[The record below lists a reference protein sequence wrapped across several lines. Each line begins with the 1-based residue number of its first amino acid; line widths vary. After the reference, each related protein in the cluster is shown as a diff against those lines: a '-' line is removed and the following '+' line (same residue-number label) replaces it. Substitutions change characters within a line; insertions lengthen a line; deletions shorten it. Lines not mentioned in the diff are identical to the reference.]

1 MSFKEKFLQMEICQ
15 QIKVTILATSILST
29 IFLVLIIFCY
39 SYEVIDQ
46 SIRLT
51 QQYFFDM
58 KEETIE
64 SITYFQNI
72 NLLLYEELIKLLTH
86 QIFNY
91 FQSKKFLISEH
102 IFNDTYIDSF
112 IYPYDSPIEGNNLF
126 FYYSKNSNITE
137 DIEKYIK
144 INLAKIFPII
154 ITIQNIKPILLNELQ
169 FMSEFVII
177 DIQNNFI
184 FSMNKTKIKNILI
197 ESSNE
202 SFYENLIEYHR
213 TKNLFFFEHIVK
225 DMYSLFGMFSP
236 ILIEKID
243 KFYDKNKK
251 EFEPNFEEQI
261 ITNLSKQEP
270 LINYDKAQISLI
282 DNLNISNIN
291 MIIINHLLFGY
302 LDRLFISLY
311 FNPNQFLAI
320 PVNENNELKTKTTCF
335 LFLVFQKLLHS
346 RDLSNEEYD
355 KLFNQIYENNTITI
369 YDCLTH
375 VNIEEITDLLQNK
388 TLPNFF
394 YSEKKISKL
403 FNISGYELHEIIRY
417 ISPSFRGLYYFKPKY
432 IFENYL
438 IIYLFVNYAPVIKKT
453 NDYKQ
458 ILFNCLLEIVLFC
471 YMFWIC
477 VIFFLI
483 YIEKKLSKDVT
494 FPIIKLRQSIETMN
508 LNDIRLFEYN
518 DDDTINELFQT
529 CKELLKG
536 EIILKKKI
544 NKEEDINTKNNS
556 NLIIDNKMI
565 SELILNDNLDRVEQ
579 DNIQYFEQYKFRRVL
594 ENKKKKLTHNLRK
607 DFGSRKDSFFIS
619 KFFNTLRKKKE
630 SASILNEYQI
640 EREDL
645 NIYNNL
651 FELSEI
657 VFDKKYVINKNE
669 NNDTI
674 MFKTKKKEG
683 EDDIKIQNKKSI
695 LYHWYMNTKKK
706 RNGNIFSNNKK
717 KTLLFLKKDNILKNK
732 ETYEQ
737 KLEKLKYSINEFRQ
751 NLVFTNSNDE
761 INTSSTKNN
770 SKNN

>member
-1 MSFKEKFLQMEICQ
+1 MSLKQKFLQMEIRQ
-15 QIKVTILATSILST
+15 QIKVTILAMGAFATLYLIS
-29 IFLVLIIFCY
+29 IIFCY

-46 SIRLT
+46 SYRRGK
-51 QQYFFDM
+51 QYFYSM
-58 KEETIE
+58 KEESIV
-64 SITYFQNI
+64 SITYYQNV
-72 NLLLYEELIKLLTH
+72 NLLLYEEMIKLLTH
-86 QIFNY
+86 QIFSY
-91 FQSKKFLISEH
+91 FQSTKFYIDDE
-102 IFNDTYIDSF
+102 IFNESYIDSF
-112 IYPYDSPIEGNNLF
+112 IYSYDSDVDNYGN
-126 FYYSKNSNITE
+126 FYYYFRHYSEMNNE
-137 DIEKYIK
+137 RVLYVK
-144 INLAKIFPII
+144 INIAKFFPII
-154 ITIQNIKPILLNELQ
+154 QTIHNLKPVLLNGLR

-177 DIQNNFI
+177 DKKNQFI
-184 FSMNKTKIKNILI
+184 FSMNKTKIKEMINITL
-197 ESSNE
+197 NN
-202 SFYENLIEYHR
+202 SFYNNLIEYH
-213 TKNLFFFEHIVK
+213 TKKNLFFFNFVSKNFFPYIEMVYPSLYLKIK
-225 DMYSLFGMFSP
+225 DY
-236 ILIEKID
+236 
-243 KFYDKNKK
+243 YDKEKN
-251 EFEPNFEEQI
+251 EFIGNYTTEI
-261 ITNLSKQEP
+261 ISNLSKEEP
-270 LINYDKAQISLI
+270 IINYDKSQISLI
-282 DNLNISNIN
+282 DHLNISEIN
-291 MIIINHLLFGY
+291 TVIINDLVYGY
-302 LDRLFISLY
+302 LDGLFISLY

-544 NKEEDINTKNNS
+544 N
-556 NLIIDNKMI
+556 
-565 SELILNDNLDRVEQ
+565 
-579 DNIQYFEQYKFRRVL
+579 
-594 ENKKKKLTHNLRK
+594 
-607 DFGSRKDSFFIS
+607 
-619 KFFNTLRKKKE
+619 
-630 SASILNEYQI
+630 
-640 EREDL
+640 
-645 NIYNNL
+645 
-651 FELSEI
+651 
-657 VFDKKYVINKNE
+657 
-669 NNDTI
+669 
-674 MFKTKKKEG
+674 
-683 EDDIKIQNKKSI
+683 
-695 LYHWYMNTKKK
+695 
-706 RNGNIFSNNKK
+706 
-717 KTLLFLKKDNILKNK
+717 
-732 ETYEQ
+732 
-737 KLEKLKYSINEFRQ
+737 
-751 NLVFTNSNDE
+751 
-761 INTSSTKNN
+761 
-770 SKNN
+770 

>member
-1 MSFKEKFLQMEICQ
+1 MSFREKFLQMEICQ
-15 QIKVTILATSILST
+15 QIKVTILTTSILST
-29 IFLVLIIFCY
+29 IFLLLIIFCY

-58 KEETIE
+58 KEDTIV

-91 FQSKKFLISEH
+91 FQSKQFFITEQ
-102 IFNDTYIDSF
+102 IFNKTYIDSF
-112 IYPYDSPIEGNNLF
+112 IYPYDNSIEGNNLF
-126 FYYSKNSNITE
+126 FYSFQNPNMTE
-137 DIEKYIK
+137 DIEIFVKN
-144 INLAKIFPII
+144 NLAKLFPII
-154 ITIQNIKPILLNELQ
+154 TTIQNIKPIILNGLP

-177 DIQNNFI
+177 DTQSKFI

-197 ESSNE
+197 EASNE
-202 SFYENLIEYHR
+202 SFYENLVEYHR
-213 TKNLFFFEHIVK
+213 KKNSFFFNVIIQNL
-225 DMYSLFGMFSP
+225 YSFLEMFYPTFKSK
-236 ILIEKID
+236 IEKY
-243 KFYDKNKK
+243 YDKEKK
-251 EFEPNFEEQI
+251 EFIANYQEEI
-261 ITNLSKQEP
+261 ISNLSKQEP
-270 LINYDKAQISLI
+270 IINYDKAQISLI
-282 DNLNISNIN
+282 DTLNISNIK
-291 MIIINHLLFGY
+291 MIIINNLLFGY
-302 LDRLFISLY
+302 LDKLFISLY

-508 LNDIRLFEYN
+508 LNDIKLFEYN
-518 DDDTINELFQT
+518 ADDTINELFQT

-536 EIILKKKI
+536 EIK
-544 NKEEDINTKNNS
+544 
-556 NLIIDNKMI
+556 
-565 SELILNDNLDRVEQ
+565 
-579 DNIQYFEQYKFRRVL
+579 
-594 ENKKKKLTHNLRK
+594 
-607 DFGSRKDSFFIS
+607 
-619 KFFNTLRKKKE
+619 
-630 SASILNEYQI
+630 
-640 EREDL
+640 
-645 NIYNNL
+645 
-651 FELSEI
+651 
-657 VFDKKYVINKNE
+657 
-669 NNDTI
+669 
-674 MFKTKKKEG
+674 
-683 EDDIKIQNKKSI
+683 
-695 LYHWYMNTKKK
+695 
-706 RNGNIFSNNKK
+706 
-717 KTLLFLKKDNILKNK
+717 
-732 ETYEQ
+732 
-737 KLEKLKYSINEFRQ
+737 
-751 NLVFTNSNDE
+751 
-761 INTSSTKNN
+761 
-770 SKNN
+770 